1 MHIHILILSFFSGIP
16 EELILPDLSVFR
28 QNMMHSNESALHELQ
43 DQNCDIMTT
52 NDSVMTSHDSI
63 GPIGE
68 FWKHST
74 SYLLNNVG
82 FTHTQTHTHSLS
94 LALSLSISLSL
105 SLSLSLHLSVWLFVF
120 IFVLIIKH
128 AVLGT
133 HLSFLDCLS
142 RTVS

>member
-1 MHIHILILSFFSGIP
+1 MCVCTCAYPYINLSFFSGIP

-43 DQNCDIMTT
+43 DQNHDIMTT

-74 SYLLNNVG
+74 SYLLNNFG
-82 FTHTQTHTHSLS
+82 FTHTQTHTHT
-94 LALSLSISLSL
+94 LSLSRSLSL
-105 SLSLSLHLSVWLFVF
+105 SSFICMVVCIYICAYNPLKVQARCPGHTPQLSGLFV
-120 IFVLIIKH
+120 
-128 AVLGT
+128 
-133 HLSFLDCLS
+133 
-142 RTVS
+142 